1 MSKEENQ
8 SNEDIKEEKIEN
20 ENKIDKIK
28 EKL

>member
-28 EKL
+28 EK